1 MLLLFRIAN
10 TWKYCNR
17 PKISIKLSKAIFLHL
32 SNEVRQKRTDCF
44 SMLVCYGVAVSD
56 CEIHEKRKKWVCQ
69 HDPDLMRDL
78 IDLRKFKPLRYC
90 WGVNIDG
97 IKSKQLFRLNGLVCV
112 AYWSSWKR
120 GYFCCQTKIF
130 PSFFLKKK
138 KVKKR
143 YFFQKSNFCS
153 IHFIILNFV
162 KEMLR
167 PQFVAMCRKVG
178 LADARPIDSFFLL
191 RSRANAIKFGRT
203 MQNGWRAQQST
214 IIWKYF
220 MVF

>member
-138 KVKKR
+138 KGQKTVFFSKIKFLFNSLYHFEFCKR
-143 YFFQKSNFCS
+143 NAPAAICCDVQKSWSSGCKTNW
-153 IHFIILNFV
+153 
-162 KEMLR
+162 
-167 PQFVAMCRKVG
+167 
-178 LADARPIDSFFLL
+178 FFFFASQ
-191 RSRANAIKFGRT
+191 SR
-203 MQNGWRAQQST
+203 
-214 IIWKYF
+214 
-220 MVF
+220 